1 MQLTAS
7 IKEVAK
13 MLGIS
18 KNHAYTMAQTGEI
31 PTITLGRRV
40 LVPLDILHRR
50 LSDPLFL
57 QQKV

>member
-40 LVPLDILHRR
+40 LVPLDSLNRR
-50 LSDPLFL
+50 ITDPLFL
-57 QQKV
+57 RKTV

>member
-18 KNHAYTMAQTGEI
+18 KNHAYTLASTGEI

-40 LVPLDILHRR
+40 LVPLDSLNRR
-50 LSDPLFL
+50 ITDPLFL
-57 QQKV
+57 RKTV